1 MGENIL
7 LARWL
12 SLAGWVAAKDLSC
25 APRRGWREEGGG
37 REETPIQQK
46 YYNSIGYD
54 ISIRAEPMI
63 ISTYEAL
70 LPHEKS

>member
-12 SLAGWVAAKDLSC
+12 AGWRRKIFRARRAAADERS
-25 APRRGWREEGGG
+25 EGGG